1 MRLTGLLALGAA
13 ALAAFSLSLFWGAL
27 PLPPASVLAGLFGEG
42 ESALIVQQIRLPRAA
57 LTVLIGG
64 SLGLSGA
71 ALQGLLRN
79 PLAEPGLL
87 GVSSWAALGAVI
99 ALYFGFSV
107 EVPVSLPVAAL
118 LGAAIPSLAL
128 LSLAQ
133 RDSRTGPMILAG
145 IALSSFGGALTA
157 LMLNLAPNPYAISEM
172 VLWLLG
178 SVRDRSLDD
187 LTLVLPFI
195 LVGWALLLSCAR
207 DLDALTLGEEAAA
220 SLGVRLRWLKARLI
234 AGVCLSV
241 GASVA
246 VAGSIG
252 FIGLV
257 VPHLIRWIAG
267 PSPGAALLPSLIGGA
282 LLLTL
287 ADLSVRIIPSS
298 GELQLG
304 VVTALIGAPAFI
316 ALLWRY
322 RSEA

>member
-1 MRLTGLLALGAA
+1 MRARLLLA
-13 ALAAFSLSLFWGAL
+13 ALAGSAGLISLFWGAL
-27 PLPPASVLAGLFGEG
+27 PLSPEAVLRGLLGQGEA
-42 ESALIVQQIRLPRAA
+42 ALIVREIRLPRAG
-57 LTVLIGG
+57 LTLLIGG

-87 GVSSWAALGAVI
+87 GVSAWAGLGAVL
-99 ALYFGFSV
+99 ALYFGLSV
-107 EVPVSLPVAAL
+107 AWPFALPLAAL
-118 LGAAIPSLAL
+118 TGAAVPAFAL
-128 LSLAQ
+128 LALAQ
-133 RDSRTGPMILAG
+133 RDARTGPMILAG

-157 LMLNLAPNPYAISEM
+157 LALNMAPNPYALSEM
-172 VLWLLG
+172 ILWLLG

-187 LTLVLPFI
+187 LTLVLPFV
-195 LVGWALLLSCAR
+195 LAGWALLLPCAR
-207 DLDALTLGEEAAA
+207 DLNALTLGEEAAA
-220 SLGVRLRWLKARLI
+220 SLGVRLHWLKLRLI

-257 VPHLIRWIAG
+257 VPHLVRWISG
-267 PSPGAALLPSLIGGA
+267 PAPGAALLPSLLGGA
-282 LLLTL
+282 ALLTL
-287 ADLSVRIIPSS
+287 ADLTVRLLPSS

-322 RSEA
+322 RGQA

>member
-1 MRLTGLLALGAA
+1 MHARLLLA
-13 ALAAFSLSLFWGAL
+13 ALAGVAGLTSLFWGAL
-27 PLPPASVLAGLFGEG
+27 PLRPETVVRGLLGQG
-42 ESALIVQQIRLPRAA
+42 DAVLIVREIRLPRAG
-57 LTVLIGG
+57 LTLLIGG

-87 GVSSWAALGAVI
+87 GVSAWAGLGAVL
-99 ALYFGFSV
+99 ALYFGLSV
-107 EVPVSLPVAAL
+107 AWPFALPLAAL
-118 LGAAIPSLAL
+118 AGAAVPAGAL
-128 LSLAQ
+128 LALAQ
-133 RDSRTGPMILAG
+133 RDARTGPMILAG

-157 LMLNLAPNPYAISEM
+157 LALNMAPNPYALSEM
-172 VLWLLG
+172 ILWLLG

-187 LTLVLPFI
+187 LTLVLPFV
-195 LVGWALLLSCAR
+195 LAGWAMLLSCAR
-207 DLDALTLGEEAAA
+207 DLNALTLGDEAAV
-220 SLGVRLRWLKARLI
+220 SLGVRLRWLKLRLI

-257 VPHLIRWIAG
+257 VPHLVRWISG
-267 PSPGAALLPSLIGGA
+267 PAPGAALLPSLLGGA
-282 LLLTL
+282 ALLTL
-287 ADLSVRIIPSS
+287 ADLTVRLLPSS

-322 RSEA
+322 RGQA

>member
-1 MRLTGLLALGAA
+1 MRARLLLA
-13 ALAAFSLSLFWGAL
+13 ALAGVAGLTSLFWGAL
-27 PLPPASVLAGLFGEG
+27 PLSPDAVLRGLLGRG
-42 ESALIVQQIRLPRAA
+42 DAALIVREIRLPRAG
-57 LTVLIGG
+57 LTLLIGA

-87 GVSSWAALGAVI
+87 GVSAWAGLGAVL
-99 ALYFGFSV
+99 ALYFGLSV
-107 EVPVSLPVAAL
+107 DWPFALPLAAL
-118 LGAAIPSLAL
+118 AGAAIPAAAL
-128 LSLAQ
+128 LALAQ
-133 RDSRTGPMILAG
+133 RDARTGPMILAG

-157 LMLNLAPNPYAISEM
+157 LALNMAPNPYALSEM
-172 VLWLLG
+172 ILWLLG

-187 LTLVLPFI
+187 LILVVPFI
-195 LVGWALLLSCAR
+195 LAGWALLLSCAR
-207 DLDALTLGEEAAA
+207 DLNALTLGDEAAA
-220 SLGVRLRWLKARLI
+220 SLGVRLRWLKLRLI

-257 VPHLIRWIAG
+257 VPHLVRWISG
-267 PSPGAALLPSLIGGA
+267 PAPGAALLPSLLAGA
-282 LLLTL
+282 ALLTL
-287 ADLSVRIIPSS
+287 ADLAVRLLPSS

-322 RSEA
+322 RGQA

>member
-1 MRLTGLLALGAA
+1 
-13 ALAAFSLSLFWGAL
+13 
-27 PLPPASVLAGLFGEG
+27 
-42 ESALIVQQIRLPRAA
+42 
-57 LTVLIGG
+57 
-64 SLGLSGA
+64 
-71 ALQGLLRN
+71 
-79 PLAEPGLL
+79 
-87 GVSSWAALGAVI
+87 
-99 ALYFGFSV
+99 
-107 EVPVSLPVAAL
+107 
-118 LGAAIPSLAL
+118 
-128 LSLAQ
+128 
-133 RDSRTGPMILAG
+133 MILAG

-195 LVGWALLLSCAR
+195 LVGWALLLSCVR

-241 GASVA
+241 GAAVA